1 MTLTKHI
8 GDIHLP
14 NANLHYY
21 LFGNPEDGY
30 CIEITSCKC
39 ERACGFVSSALQYA
53 EQCVNQLF
61 EGMAFPSNLDD
72 YLEDF
77 KFDNDSY

>member
-21 LFGNPEDGY
+21 LFGIFLATQKMDTVLRSRLVSVNEHAALSLQTY
-30 CIEITSCKC
+30 NMQNNASISSL
-39 ERACGFVSSALQYA
+39 RAWR
-53 EQCVNQLF
+53 
-61 EGMAFPSNLDD
+61 FPVT
-72 YLEDF
+72 
-77 KFDNDSY
+77 

>member
-1 MTLTKHI
+1 MDTVLRSR
-8 GDIHLP
+8 LV
-14 NANLHYY
+14 
-21 LFGNPEDGY
+21 
-30 CIEITSCKC
+30 KC
-39 ERACGFVSSALQYA
+39 ERACGFVSSDLQYA

>member
-21 LFGNPEDGY
+21 LFGNPEDH
-30 CIEITSCKC
+30 
-39 ERACGFVSSALQYA
+39 VL
-53 EQCVNQLF
+53 
-61 EGMAFPSNLDD
+61 
-72 YLEDF
+72 
-77 KFDNDSY
+77 

>member
-21 LFGNPEDGY
+21 LLATQKMDTVLRSRLVSVNEHAALSLQTY
-30 CIEITSCKC
+30 NMQNNASISSL
-39 ERACGFVSSALQYA
+39 RAWRFSVT
-53 EQCVNQLF
+53 
-61 EGMAFPSNLDD
+61 
-72 YLEDF
+72 
-77 KFDNDSY
+77 

>member
-39 ERACGFVSSALQYA
+39 E
-53 EQCVNQLF
+53 
-61 EGMAFPSNLDD
+61 
-72 YLEDF
+72 
-77 KFDNDSY
+77 

>member
-39 ERACGFVSSALQYA
+39 ERAALSLQTYNMQNNASISSLRAWR
-53 EQCVNQLF
+53 
-61 EGMAFPSNLDD
+61 FPVT
-72 YLEDF
+72 
-77 KFDNDSY
+77 